1 MEDSI
6 LHSVSVTDSKERS
19 GHKLCGLIQHKAAF
33 LFIFAED
40 RVHLRP
46 VRAIKCKYNMKKIL
60 LTIILAATAASAFA
74 QPRSCGLRIGAS
86 GFEADYLHTFI
97 NKNQFLEGNFG
108 VDFGYNAKGNP
119 GVKATATYNFVWA
132 RPAWTEKGSWALY
145 AGPGVSIGYVNDQDH
160 IMVDTTVKPYYA
172 NGFMLGVCAQVG
184 LEYTF
189 WFPLQLAIDLR
200 PVFGIHVN
208 GGYSSIDTANP
219 EVASRTPVE
228 TGFYDNGLLGFVPTI
243 SARYRF

>member
-1 MEDSI
+1 M
-6 LHSVSVTDSKERS
+6 
-19 GHKLCGLIQHKAAF
+19 
-33 LFIFAED
+33 
-40 RVHLRP
+40 
-46 VRAIKCKYNMKKIL
+46 
-60 LTIILAATAASAFA
+60 
-74 QPRSCGLRIGAS
+74 
-86 GFEADYLHTFI
+86 
-97 NKNQFLEGNFG
+97 
-108 VDFGYNAKGNP
+108 
-119 GVKATATYNFVWA
+119 
-132 RPAWTEKGSWALY
+132 
-145 AGPGVSIGYVNDQDH
+145 SIGYVNDQDH